1 MAMQKFSLIFD
12 CAGVLFGAVISVV
25 PCVRLLRIPIDRMSR
40 EDLLA
45 SENRVPIKMNQAQW
59 KDAGTNTA
67 VGNVPRTAC
76 GWFWY
81 PENIGELAGRADCAR
96 RATGRCGMRSR
107 VTRRQCGEA
116 PSVGAGTRGKGTQGE
131 GALGVSS
138 EEKNGAARGCRA
150 LGRAEPILCGAQGES
165 NNRAESRGRNEF
177 WAGRVN
183 GQQRA
188 SGENRV
194 NKNIGGVW
202 LASALD
208 SARIPGAEEP
218 GRAKY

>member
-25 PCVRLLRIPIDRMSR
+25 PVNPFTASIQQEELTLARVQSVDRMSR

-45 SENRVPIKMNQAQW
+45 EENRVPIKMNQAQW
-59 KDAGTNTA
+59 KDAGT
-67 VGNVPRTAC
+67 C

-116 PSVGAGTRGKGTQGE
+116 PSVGAGTVRACKYSGWAE
-131 GALGVSS
+131 GAW
-138 EEKNGAARGCRA
+138 
-150 LGRAEPILCGAQGES
+150 GE
-165 NNRAESRGRNEF
+165 RQVKEWR
-177 WAGRVN
+177 
-183 GQQRA
+183 Q
-188 SGENRV
+188 
-194 NKNIGGVW
+194 
-202 LASALD
+202 
-208 SARIPGAEEP
+208 
-218 GRAKY
+218 